1 MKTKI
6 PSFGK
11 LLKDLFLNCL
21 CFRSLRFHNFEVKLN
36 KASQNLLLNGNNKM
50 EYSCQEKQKKNAS
63 FVVLF
68 KDLF

>member
-36 KASQNLLLNGNNKM
+36 KASQNLLLNGKNKM
-50 EYSCQEKQKKNAS
+50 EYSCQEKQKKKCQLCS
-63 FVVLF
+63 LV
-68 KDLF
+68 